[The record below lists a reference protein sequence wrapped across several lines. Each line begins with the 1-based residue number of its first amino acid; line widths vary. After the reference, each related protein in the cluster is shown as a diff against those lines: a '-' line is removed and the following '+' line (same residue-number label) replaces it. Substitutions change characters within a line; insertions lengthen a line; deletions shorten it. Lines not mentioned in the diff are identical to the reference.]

1 MVQVSNRGD
10 EDQQQ
15 LLPVDGDGTC
25 MACKKTP
32 ELDRTVTCGTCNT
45 PWHVDCLVEG
55 PTTLVEIL
63 SFICPDCSGG
73 GLTGAPAPVSSSNGD
88 LVTKIRAIEADGSL
102 TEREKAKK
110 RQELFAGKGV
120 DKDEQKR
127 KGKEK
132 MNEAL
137 ALLSQSIKCSFCMQ
151 LPERPVTN
159 CLVSLILTSF
169 FVQCEGFTWD
179 CLKLFLVIS
188 VQFINV
194 ELYINVNR
202 KKIRTMKIRNSFGS
216 FINKGHWLFIE
227 LYSLLNILV
236 LPNLV
241 YGSPSTYFRLRS
253 KLVIN
258 SPHLLFSIV
267 TYIEKSF
274 KHSKGPSDCFI
285 TPCHPLRRS
294 GSIYCDPSEV
304 VMEKFSSSCYFSF
317 IVSPM
322 HMCRLFGGRDLS
334 GNKRTNKDQSF
345 DQEFKNFNEALR
357 VSCKKG
363 YPVRVISG
371 GLDIILIVAFD
382 ELLSHQNLKVISN
395 DSKIGATSCL
405 KAQLG
410 SYKEKRSS
418 YAPEKDLRYDGIY
431 RIEKCWRKVGQQGFK
446 VCRYLFVRC
455 DNEPAPWTS
464 DEDGDCPR
472 ALPDVPELQQAIDI
486 FERRESPSWD
496 YDDGETCWKWKM
508 PPPPSKEKVIEAKP
522 EDIERARRAFKKSR
536 HDSLRENLLK
546 EFSCLLCKKV
556 MNLPVTTPC
565 AHNFCKSCLEDC
577 FSGQA
582 FIRERTCKGGRQL
595 RAQKNCMKCPV
606 CPSDISEFLQNMQ
619 VNREVM
625 TAIEDIQAK
634 LEEDEK
640 TMEDSGE
647 HGVDAEQE
655 SPGDQPSDTEIA
667 SLNAEDVG
675 SNGSA
680 LKRKS
685 VDGCLSTENKRQK
698 ADNGHG
704 ISDETENVHAD
715 ANGSPSSPLHLRPND
730 EIFS

>member
-151 LPERPVTN
+151 LPERPVTTPCGHN
-159 CLVSLILTSF
+159 F
-169 FVQCEGFTWD
+169 
-179 CLKLFLVIS
+179 CLKCFQKWIG
-188 VQFINV
+188 QG
-194 ELYINVNR
+194 
-202 KKIRTMKIRNSFGS
+202 KRTCAKCRS
-216 FINKGHWLFIE
+216 
-227 LYSLLNILV
+227 NI
-236 LPNLV
+236 
-241 YGSPSTYFRLRS
+241 PSHMASQPR
-253 KLVIN
+253 IN
-258 SPHLLFSIV
+258 SALVATIRRARMLGTTAVGAPVKVYHSLKAEDLPDESYV
-267 TYIEKSF
+267 TERAKYGGIANAKCGRIFVSV
-274 KHSKGPSDCFI
+274 PSDHFGPILAENDPVLNLGVLVGQCFANR
-285 TPCHPLRRS
+285 HKSRQWGVHRPLVCGIS
-294 GSIYCDPSEV
+294 GQANVGAQSV
-304 VMEKFSSSCYFSF
+304 VLSGGYVDDEDHGEWFLYTGS
-317 IVSPM
+317 
-322 HMCRLFGGRDLS
+322 GGRDLS

-363 YPVRVISG
+363 YPVRVIR
-371 GLDIILIVAFD
+371 
-382 ELLSHQNLKVISN
+382 
-395 DSKIGATSCL
+395 
-405 KAQLG
+405 

-486 FERRESPSWD
+486 FERSESPSWD

>member
-151 LPERPVTN
+151 LPERPVTTPCGHN
-159 CLVSLILTSF
+159 F
-169 FVQCEGFTWD
+169 
-179 CLKLFLVIS
+179 CLKCFQKWIG
-188 VQFINV
+188 QG
-194 ELYINVNR
+194 
-202 KKIRTMKIRNSFGS
+202 KRTCAKCRS
-216 FINKGHWLFIE
+216 
-227 LYSLLNILV
+227 NI
-236 LPNLV
+236 
-241 YGSPSTYFRLRS
+241 PSHMASQPR
-253 KLVIN
+253 IN
-258 SPHLLFSIV
+258 SALVATIRRARMLGTTAVGAPVKVYHSLKAEDLPDESYV
-267 TYIEKSF
+267 TERAKYGGIANAKCGRIFVSV
-274 KHSKGPSDCFI
+274 PSDHFGPILAENDPVLNLGVLVGQCFANR
-285 TPCHPLRRS
+285 HKSRQWGVHRPLVCGIS
-294 GSIYCDPSEV
+294 GQANVGAQSV
-304 VMEKFSSSCYFSF
+304 VLSGGYVDDEDHGEWFLYTGS
-317 IVSPM
+317 
-322 HMCRLFGGRDLS
+322 GGRDLS

-363 YPVRVISG
+363 YPVRVIR
-371 GLDIILIVAFD
+371 
-382 ELLSHQNLKVISN
+382 
-395 DSKIGATSCL
+395 
-405 KAQLG
+405 

-472 ALPDVPELQQAIDI
+472 AFPDVPELQQAIDI

>member
-110 RQELFAGKGV
+110 RQALFAGKGV

-151 LPERPVTN
+151 LPERPVTTPCGHN
-159 CLVSLILTSF
+159 F
-169 FVQCEGFTWD
+169 
-179 CLKLFLVIS
+179 CLKCFQKWIG
-188 VQFINV
+188 QG
-194 ELYINVNR
+194 
-202 KKIRTMKIRNSFGS
+202 KRTCAKCRS
-216 FINKGHWLFIE
+216 
-227 LYSLLNILV
+227 NI
-236 LPNLV
+236 
-241 YGSPSTYFRLRS
+241 PSHMASQPR
-253 KLVIN
+253 IN
-258 SPHLLFSIV
+258 SALVATIRRARMLGTTAVGAPVKVYHSLKAEDLPDESYV
-267 TYIEKSF
+267 TERAKYGGIANAKCGRIFVSV
-274 KHSKGPSDCFI
+274 PSDHFGPILAENDPVLNLGVLVGQCFANR
-285 TPCHPLRRS
+285 HKSRQWGVHRPLVCGIS
-294 GSIYCDPSEV
+294 GQANVGAQSV
-304 VMEKFSSSCYFSF
+304 VLSGGYVDDEDHGEWFLYTGS
-317 IVSPM
+317 
-322 HMCRLFGGRDLS
+322 GGRDLS

-363 YPVRVISG
+363 YPVRVIR
-371 GLDIILIVAFD
+371 
-382 ELLSHQNLKVISN
+382 
-395 DSKIGATSCL
+395 
-405 KAQLG
+405 

-486 FERRESPSWD
+486 FERSESPSWD